1 MGGLPTTHHALKIGG
16 PGAVQLHE
24 NISLPTVGLEDVL
37 VRVACVSISPVDSKS
52 ADLSPAVG
60 ATSGTEF
67 SGIIVALG
75 PQVASDRF
83 RLENQLKPLA
93 VGDHVVGGVFGNN
106 PLSLNN
112 GAFAEY
118 VAVPARLVWLV
129 PEGMDLATAATLPA
143 AIATVGLS
151 LFQHMKLPM
160 LSPTANPQGDGGP
173 FVLVYGGGTATG
185 CMAIQVL
192 RLAGYRAVTTCSDE
206 SAARAQ
212 SHGAVRVFDYR
223 SPDCGS
229 AIREYTGGQL
239 GLALDCIT
247 DTASMAICYEALGDT
262 GGSYIALDSFP
273 LRGHTRRSVVPGWVC
288 TYTQFGGP
296 VAWAAPY
303 NFDARPRDRACA
315 EAWYAVA
322 QRLLDEGRLVPHPKE
337 EREGGLSGV
346 PGGMEEVRKGKVKG
360 KKLVYTVNSAICAA
374 A

>member
-1 MGGLPTTHHALKIGG
+1 MQGLPNTQRALKING
-16 PGAVQLHE
+16 PGSVVLRE
-24 NISLPTVGLEDVL
+24 DIPLPEIGPLDVL

-52 ADLSPAVG
+52 ADLSPAAG

-67 SGIIVALG
+67 SGVVVSLG
-75 PQVASDRF
+75 SQVPSDPF
-83 RLENQLKPLA
+83 RLENKLKPLA

-106 PLSLNN
+106 PLCPDN

-118 VAVPARLVWLV
+118 VAVPARLVWHV
-129 PEGMDLATAATLPA
+129 PAGMDLATAATLPA

-160 LSPTANPQGDGGP
+160 LSPTVQGQQQQEDGP

-192 RLAGYRAVTTCSDE
+192 RLAGYRPVTTCSDK
-206 SAARAQ
+206 SAPLAR
-212 SHGAVRVFDYR
+212 SLGAAAVFDYR

-229 AIREYTGGQL
+229 AIREHTGGTL

-247 DTASMAICYEALGDT
+247 DTSSMSICYEALGGS
-262 GGSYIALDSFP
+262 GGRYIALDSFP
-273 LRGHTRRSVVPGWVC
+273 VRGHTRRSVVPGWVC

-303 NFDARPRDRACA
+303 NFDARPRDRDCA

-322 QRLLDEGRLVPHPKE
+322 QKLLDEGRLAAHPKE
-337 EREGGLSGV
+337 EREGGLDGV
-346 PGGMEEVRKGKVKG
+346 SGGMEEVRKGKVQG
-360 KKLVYTVNSAICAA
+360 KKLVYTVASPIAA
-374 A
+374 